1 MGLFLQLAWYVI
13 QFMFVGG
20 TIPITVGES
29 ATSLEITQGGVWG
42 AFINFALQP
51 NHQIMFLSLI
61 MWIIIAVLGKIE
73 RVFKI

>member
-20 TIPITVGES
+20 EIPIAGASGSANFTVPD
-29 ATSLEITQGGVWG
+29 GGVWG
-42 AFINFALQP
+42 AFIDFALTP
-51 NHQIMFLSLI
+51 DYQIIFIGLI
-61 MWIIIAVLGKIE
+61 MWIVVAALGKIE